1 MKGHAPRFLPVEA
14 ITPHPLN
21 ALIYSDGPDEALI
34 ENIRAIGILQPLIL
48 NANNQLISGHRRLA
62 AAIAAGY
69 QEVPV
74 VNWAFSSADEEVEAL
89 ILANAQRERTNEQ
102 RAREAAVLLPIE
114 ERRAK
119 ERQANHGAA
128 PGRKANTSGNISGSV
143 QGEANTSANVCRS
156 VQGEARDLVASRVGR
171 SGRWIADALAV
182 VKEIDARRES
192 GDEAGA
198 AALSAV
204 LNESAARALEMI
216 RPPLPAPEPPEP
228 SPEPGGPAPSPAKKA
243 APAGGG
249 KERAAEPAIPDGPE
263 VVCGLG
269 LPVPEPLRD
278 AMLAAIEV
286 ETLLQQLRH
295 VEKTVSRLCEEGRAP
310 ALRRA
315 CQIKGEGD
323 ARKFVLQSLRAAV
336 TTVKMAIPYT
346 LCPYCYEVCPGRA
359 SAKCEHC
366 SATGIVTRDQ
376 FERAEA
382 TIRAAVEG
390 RES

>member
-1 MKGHAPRFLPVEA
+1 MKDHTPRSLSVEA

-21 ALIYSDGPDEALI
+21 ALIYSDGPDEALV

-48 NANNQLISGHRRLA
+48 NADNQLISGHRRLA

-69 QEVPV
+69 REVPV
-74 VNWAFSSADEEVEAL
+74 VNWAFDSEEEEAEAL

-143 QGEANTSANVCRS
+143 QGEA
-156 VQGEARDLVASRVGR
+156 RDLVASRVGR

-182 VKEIDARRES
+182 VKEIDARREA

-198 AALSAV
+198 AALSAI

-216 RPPLPAPEPPEP
+216 RSPLPAPEPPEP
-228 SPEPGGPAPSPAKKA
+228 SPEPGGPAPAKKA

-249 KERAAEPAIPDGPE
+249 KERTAEPVIPDGPE

-315 CQIKGEGD
+315 CQITGEGD

-359 SAKCEHC
+359 LGSCEHC
-366 SATGIVTRDQ
+366 SGTGIVTKDKYQ
-376 FERAEA
+376 RAEA
-382 TIRAAVEG
+382 RLREAVEG
-390 RES
+390 RAS